1 MARRPKGFFHSFP
14 LEVRQKGYVGVTHQA
29 KEGEIGRTCRWF
41 LFPGWYI
48 SASSLI
54 PQTSKV
60 ICHVGHSSLFFPLSN
75 IFPPLLQLAQFF
87 FTPTTHCNKYTR
99 QSETLFF
106 YSTLTTGHAK
116 KGDVKI
122 FLRIECPNIIIL
134 QNQLCYS
141 LFLYCRTSS

>member
-1 MARRPKGFFHSFP
+1 MTSFSSLYSNATSTAICKSVENWSALITDVQDHIVHRRSNLNATVARRPKGFFHSFP

-87 FTPTTHCNKYTR
+87 YTNH
-99 QSETLFF
+99 TL
-106 YSTLTTGHAK
+106 
-116 KGDVKI
+116 
-122 FLRIECPNIIIL
+122 
-134 QNQLCYS
+134 
-141 LFLYCRTSS
+141 